1 MAQLV
6 EQLIRNEQVVGSS
19 PTISSTAAWSAVCPP
34 IHLYG
39 SEVYYYVGNVGH
51 GAMADII
58 VHKKGLLR
66 SGGGPF
72 WYYSSICLPKN
83 MAAALASMDC
93 LSVQSSVSSVAMNAT
108 APVISPFVRIGAM
121 VRAWVVIPSTA
132 LSGSAVV
139 SV

>member
-1 MAQLV
+1 M
-6 EQLIRNEQVVGSS
+6 IRSS
-19 PTISSTAAWSAVCPP
+19 VRVRLSAPP
-34 IHLYG
+34 QRGLQFALRSICMG
-39 SEVYYYVGNVGH
+39 RRVYYYVGCGGH
-51 GAMADII
+51 GAMTDII
-58 VHKKGLLR
+58 VQKKGLLR
-66 SGGGPF
+66 SSGGPF

>member
-1 MAQLV
+1 M
-6 EQLIRNEQVVGSS
+6 
-19 PTISSTAAWSAVCPP
+19 T
-34 IHLYG
+34 
-39 SEVYYYVGNVGH
+39 
-51 GAMADII
+51 DII
-58 VHKKGLLR
+58 VQKKGLLR

-93 LSVQSSVSSVAMNAT
+93 LSVQSSSVAMNAT

>member
-1 MAQLV
+1 
-6 EQLIRNEQVVGSS
+6 
-19 PTISSTAAWSAVCPP
+19 
-34 IHLYG
+34 
-39 SEVYYYVGNVGH
+39 
-51 GAMADII
+51 MADVI
-58 VHKKGLLR
+58 VQKKGLLR

-72 WYYSSICLPKN
+72 WYYSICLPKN

-93 LSVQSSVSSVAMNAT
+93 LSVQSSVSSVAMKAT

>member
-1 MAQLV
+1 M
-6 EQLIRNEQVVGSS
+6 
-19 PTISSTAAWSAVCPP
+19 T
-34 IHLYG
+34 
-39 SEVYYYVGNVGH
+39 
-51 GAMADII
+51 DII
-58 VHKKGLLR
+58 VQKKGLLR
-66 SGGGPF
+66 SSGGPF

-83 MAAALASMDC
+83 IAAALASMDC

-108 APVISPFVRIGAM
+108 APVISPLVRIGAM

>member
-1 MAQLV
+1 M
-6 EQLIRNEQVVGSS
+6 IRSS
-19 PTISSTAAWSAVCPP
+19 VRVRLSAPSQCGLQFVLRSICM
-34 IHLYG
+34 G
-39 SEVYYYVGNVGH
+39 RRVYYYVGCGGH
-51 GAMADII
+51 GAMTDII
-58 VHKKGLLR
+58 VQKKGLLR

-72 WYYSSICLPKN
+72 WCYSSICFPKN

>member
-1 MAQLV
+1 M
-6 EQLIRNEQVVGSS
+6 
-19 PTISSTAAWSAVCPP
+19 T
-34 IHLYG
+34 
-39 SEVYYYVGNVGH
+39 
-51 GAMADII
+51 DII
-58 VHKKGLLR
+58 VQKKRTAAVKRR
-66 SGGGPF
+66 SF

-83 MAAALASMDC
+83 IAAALASMDC

>member
-1 MAQLV
+1 
-6 EQLIRNEQVVGSS
+6 
-19 PTISSTAAWSAVCPP
+19 
-34 IHLYG
+34 
-39 SEVYYYVGNVGH
+39 
-51 GAMADII
+51 MADVI
-58 VHKKGLLR
+58 VQKKGLLR

-72 WYYSSICLPKN
+72 WFYSSICLPKN

-132 LSGSAVV
+132 LSGCGIGIVKGFAVFQKLLQGRGEAALGILFFRHA
-139 SV
+139 